1 MDDDAAPKSR
11 LRPATREDAGTVAAI
26 WHQGWR
32 DGHLGFVPDG
42 LLGLR
47 SAESFAARAPERVA
61 DTTVAELDGVV
72 VGFVMVVGDEVEQ
85 VYLSADHRGTG
96 IADVLLDEAERQVAV
111 AGHDRAWLAVVAG
124 NTRARSFYER
134 RGWIDDGSLA
144 YRAGTATP
152 GETVEV
158 PSHRYVKQVTNVAH
172 IDAAEG

>member
-1 MDDDAAPKSR
+1 MDDGDTPTIR
-11 LRPATREDAGTVAAI
+11 LRPATPDDAVVVATI

-47 SAESFAARAPERVA
+47 DADSFAARAPERVA

-72 VGFVMVVGDEVEQ
+72 VGFIMVVGDEVEQ
-85 VYLSADHRGTG
+85 VYLSTDHRGVG
-96 IADVLLDEAERQVAV
+96 IADVLLDEAERQVAA

-124 NTRARSFYER
+124 NARARSFYER
-134 RGWIDDGSLA
+134 RGWADDGDLA
-144 YRAGTATP
+144 YRAGTTNP

-158 PSHRYVKQVTNVAH
+158 PSRRYAKLVGH
-172 IDAAEG
+172 